1 MTKGNFGEHLRRER
15 EMRGVSLDEIASATR
30 IQVRFLEAIER
41 EQWDKLPGGVFN
53 RGFVRSVAKYLGLD
67 EEAIL
72 GEYTLATGDLGTASS
87 VPTRSLPMTE
97 PRTDWLV
104 WIFAIALIALLAG
117 GGVYGWRRHVAKK
130 RAAQNPA
137 QSFTRFRGSEFIS
150 TRVECAFSR
159 FVFHDP
165 TGSQNAG
172 S

>member
-97 PRTDWLV
+97 PRIDWLV

-137 QSFTRFRGSEFIS
+137 QSFTRLRGGDFNSA
-150 TRVECAFSR
+150 RVEFVISR
-159 FVFHDP
+159 FAFHDL

>member
-87 VPTRSLPMTE
+87 VPTRSLPMAE
-97 PRTDWLV
+97 PRFDWLV

-137 QSFTRFRGSEFIS
+137 QSYIKLRGGEFIS
-150 TRVECAFSR
+150 ARVEVAVSR
-159 FVFHDP
+159 FALHDP